1 MKYIRTF
8 IIETS
13 IAYTVILLSL
23 SISLSEMNGSQLQR
37 IFLLTASITLFQ
49 DIFQHTRKNYLC
61 IQNVSMAYIGG
72 CLIFFVVGRSLHLI
86 EFNMVSFL
94 MYIVIHTV
102 VFAFELME
110 ENREIETINKK
121 IERGEYE

>member
-1 MKYIRTF
+1 MKYVRTF
-8 IIETS
+8 IIETC

-23 SISLSEMNGSQLQR
+23 SSSLSEMSGNQLQR
-37 IFLLTASITLFQ
+37 IFLLTASIIVFQ

-61 IQNVSMAYIGG
+61 IQNISIAYIGG
-72 CLIFFVVGRSLHLI
+72 CLIFFVVGISLRLI
-86 EFNMVSFL
+86 EFNMISFL
-94 MYIVIHTV
+94 MYIGIHTV
-102 VFAFELME
+102 IFAFELME